1 MVFTKVGSDSG
12 ILHIKYYETTL
23 KKEGM
28 VDFTLTNPADGA
40 KFHDDDTLDIPGI
53 QDCVPGEEMTI
64 IVHHPDHS
72 VDEIRANCA

>member
-12 ILHIKYYETTL
+12 ILHVEFYESTL

-28 VDFTLTNPADGA
+28 IDLTLTDPADCA
-40 KFHDDDTLDIPGI
+40 KVHDDDTLDIPGI
-53 QDCVPGEEMTI
+53 QDCVPGETMTI
-64 IVHHPDHS
+64 IVHHPDHT